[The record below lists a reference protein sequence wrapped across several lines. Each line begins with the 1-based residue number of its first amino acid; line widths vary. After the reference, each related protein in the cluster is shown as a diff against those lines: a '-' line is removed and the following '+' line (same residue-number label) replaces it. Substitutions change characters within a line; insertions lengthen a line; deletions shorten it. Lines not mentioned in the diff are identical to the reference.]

1 MKLKLSVNCS
11 GAKKYNI
18 SLWVEVES
26 SIKCI
31 TKLYLSKCPQF
42 RAVVEMSMKL
52 NQVKKMET
60 EILEKQLRT
69 TDENLESKSSLM
81 QSQRKVKQHFIEDK
95 WEEKS
100 DFY

>member
-1 MKLKLSVNCS
+1 
-11 GAKKYNI
+11 
-18 SLWVEVES
+18 
-26 SIKCI
+26 
-31 TKLYLSKCPQF
+31 
-42 RAVVEMSMKL
+42 MKL

-100 DFY
+100 DFYQIKLESKFVLDGGLSGEAL

>member
-1 MKLKLSVNCS
+1 
-11 GAKKYNI
+11 
-18 SLWVEVES
+18 
-26 SIKCI
+26 
-31 TKLYLSKCPQF
+31 
-42 RAVVEMSMKL
+42 MSMKL